1 MGGDITYD
9 MHNSGYTLNKT
20 DTNHVLELPD

>member
-1 MGGDITYD
+1 MGGEITYG